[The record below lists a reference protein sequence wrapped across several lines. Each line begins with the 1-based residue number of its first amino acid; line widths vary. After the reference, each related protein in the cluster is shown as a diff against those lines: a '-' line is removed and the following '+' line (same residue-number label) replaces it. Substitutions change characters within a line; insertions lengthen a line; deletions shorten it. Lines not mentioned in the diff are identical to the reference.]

1 MRTLLD
7 NDYLRSE
14 LKRPTIFPT
23 CANVSPGWKSSGA
36 RPPIVA
42 SQLLPEKILSSILL
56 DFCFELNPRP
66 TSMRSF
72 ISFAIVILMTTV
84 AVETLSA
91 QTLPAPEAITDPK
104 QVASKP
110 NAEVEPRSLTIEKLY
125 MTRQVGLP
133 TWSPDGKQIAF
144 ISNMSGRNNIWL
156 VPAEGG
162 WPVQLTVSDQRQTAP
177 AWSPDGKWIA
187 YQSDYDGDEL
197 WDIFLVSPKTGRVVN
212 LTSTREIAELNP
224 TWSPDGR
231 YLAYEVKAKTSAAY
245 EIDIYDT
252 LMREVKHLTTST
264 PQDKSNYDPIWL
276 KDGKSIVY
284 TQDQAKGTDSNI
296 FIAEMATG
304 KSTLLTPHE
313 GEQRYSADDVS
324 PDGKRVLITSNAAN
338 GYQNIGLLEISTKK
352 ISWLTKDK
360 WAIRG
365 SEFSPDGKR
374 ITFTANVDGSQDIY
388 LHDLATGKSTALPV
402 PKGVN
407 EPTGGHSAFTKDGS
421 RLLYYHNGP
430 TAPGDLWVYTLA
442 TGKSHQVTHSLV
454 AGVRSEDMVEP
465 YLVHYP
471 SRDGKWTISAFLYVP
486 FNMARNGQ
494 NAAIVYIHGGP
505 TSQTMNSFN
514 RFVQYAAN
522 QGYMVLAPNYRG
534 STGYGKEFQQANL
547 FDMGGGDLQD
557 VLAGV
562 DWIKQTGHLDPKKI
576 AVMGASY
583 GGYLSMMAVTKAPE
597 VWAAGVPIVPFVN
610 WFTEIENEDP
620 ELRQSD
626 LATMGDVVKNKSLY
640 EDRSPINFVDQIK
653 APLLLLAGGHDP
665 RCPKS
670 ETQQVVDAIKKRG
683 GTVDYKIYENE
694 GHGFARVENQIDAYQ
709 RVADFLLAHV
719 PPADCSCSLTE

>member
-1 MRTLLD
+1 MRT
-7 NDYLRSE
+7 
-14 LKRPTIFPT
+14 
-23 CANVSPGWKSSGA
+23 
-36 RPPIVA
+36 
-42 SQLLPEKILSSILL
+42 
-56 DFCFELNPRP
+56 
-66 TSMRSF
+66 F
-72 ISFAIVILMTTV
+72 ITFAIVIVMSPVVT
-84 AVETLSA
+84 ETIA
-91 QTLPAPEAITDPK
+91 AGQTLPAPQAITDPK
-104 QVASKP
+104 KVASKP
-110 NAEVEPRSLTIEKLY
+110 NAQVEPRSLTIEKLY
-125 MTRQVGLP
+125 MTRQVGRP
-133 TWSPDGKQIAF
+133 SWSPDGKSIAF
-144 ISNMSGRNNIWL
+144 VSNMSGRNNIWL

-162 WPVQLTVSDQRQTAP
+162 WPVQLTVSDQRQNAP

-187 YQSDYDGDEL
+187 YQSDYDGDEQ
-197 WDIFLVSPKTGRVVN
+197 WDIFLVSPKTGKVVN
-212 LTSTREIAELNP
+212 LTGTREISETDP

-231 YLAYEVKAKTSAAY
+231 YLAYLVKPKTSAAV

-252 LMREVKHLTTST
+252 VMREVKHLTANTA
-264 PQDKSNYDPIWL
+264 QDMRNVNPIWSR
-276 KDGKSIVY
+276 DRRYIVY
-284 TQDQAKGTDSNI
+284 TREQAKGTDSNI
-296 FIAEMATG
+296 FIADVATE

-313 GEQRYSADDVS
+313 GEHLYFATDVS
-324 PDGKRVLITSNAAN
+324 PGGMAKDMDYLLITSNAEN
-338 GYQNIGLLEISTKK
+338 GYDNIGLLGIGMNGERSGYVVPDK
-352 ISWLTKDK
+352 IKWLTRDN
-360 WAIRG
+360 WEIRG
-365 SEFSPDGKR
+365 GEFSPDGKH
-374 ITFTANVDGSQDIY
+374 ITFTANVDGNEEIF
-388 LHDLATGKSTALPV
+388 LHDLATGKSTSLPIA
-402 PKGVN
+402 KGVN
-407 EPTGGHSAFTKDGS
+407 EPAGGHSAFTKDGS

-430 TAPGDLWVYTLA
+430 SAPGDLWVYTLA
-442 TGKSHQVTHSLV
+442 TSKSHQVTHSLV
-454 AGVRSEDMVEP
+454 GGVRSEDMVEP

-486 FNMARNGQ
+486 YNMARNGQ
-494 NAAIVYIHGGP
+494 NAAIVYVHGGP

-576 AVMGASY
+576 AVMGGSY

-620 ELRQSD
+620 VLQQSD
-626 LATMGDVVKNKSLY
+626 LATMGDVVKNKTLY
-640 EDRSPINFVDQIK
+640 EERSPINFIDQVK

-719 PPADCSCSLTE
+719 QPADCSCSLTEQ